1 MLQID
6 YYRPSPS
13 RRQCLY
19 LGMTQKT
26 LLGWVCMAVALA
38 VTRASRR
45 VLVLGG
51 TGFVGQQF
59 IQSAVRSG
67 RDIEVVAVS
76 RRGEAE
82 GVLKNSR
89 VKYISADV
97 GDASALRDLHQR
109 LGPFDSCLHCIG
121 LLFDQD
127 SGLSGLNRF
136 ASGSGSTPDA
146 SSTYDKVTRQTAMN
160 AIDAFLEFGGS
171 GKPFVF
177 ISAAEAGWT
186 FRTPVDFLERYL
198 TAKRAVESRLLGSA
212 LRPVIFRPS
221 IIWTKERPQGLLS
234 AVPFYIANKVGIPF
248 IDRPVRV
255 DALAVAIL
263 RSMFDD
269 ETVSGLQNYR
279 SIEALSAAK

>member
-1 MLQID
+1 ML
-6 YYRPSPS
+6 R
-13 RRQCLY
+13 
-19 LGMTQKT
+19 G
-26 LLGWVCMAVALA
+26 VALA
-38 VTRASRR
+38 IVQLVVLVSGAGASKR

-76 RRGEAE
+76 RRGETEA
-82 GVLKNSR
+82 VLKNSR
-89 VKYISADV
+89 VKYVSADA
-97 GDASALRDLHQR
+97 GELSALRDLHQR

-121 LLFDQD
+121 VLFDQD
-127 SGLSGLNRF
+127 SGLSNLNKF

-160 AIDAFLEFGGS
+160 AIDAFLESGGS

-186 FRTPVDFLERYL
+186 FTTPVDFLERYL
-198 TAKRAVESRLLGSA
+198 IAKRAVESRLLGSA

-221 IIWTKERPQGLLS
+221 IIWAKERPQGLLS
-234 AVPFYIANKVGIPF
+234 AVPFYFANKIGIPF
-248 IDRPVRV
+248 IDRPVRI
-255 DALAVAIL
+255 DALATAIL

-269 ETVSGLQNYR
+269 EAVRGLLNYR
-279 SIEALSAAK
+279 SIETLSAGR

>member
-1 MLQID
+1 MMQRVIWVLVQLAI
-6 YYRPSPS
+6 
-13 RRQCLY
+13 
-19 LGMTQKT
+19 
-26 LLGWVCMAVALA
+26 LLEG
-38 VTRASRR
+38 TGASRR

-59 IQSAVRSG
+59 IKSAVRSG

-89 VKYISADV
+89 VKYISADA
-97 GDASALRDLHQR
+97 GELSALRDIHQR

-127 SGLSGLNRF
+127 SGLSNLNKF
-136 ASGSGSTPDA
+136 ASGSGSTPDK

-160 AIDAFLEFGGS
+160 AIDSFLEFGGV

-186 FRTPVDFLERYL
+186 FKTPIDFLERYL
-198 TAKRAVESRLLGSA
+198 IAKRAVESRLLDSA

-234 AVPFYIANKVGIPF
+234 AVPFYLANKIGIPF

-255 DALAVAIL
+255 DALAAAIL
-263 RSMFDD
+263 RSMFED
-269 ETVSGLQNYR
+269 ETVRGLQNYR
-279 SIEALSAAK
+279 SIEALSSAL